1 MYLIFCSNRSPPF
14 FLSNTHIV
22 VDSGCGILR
31 LDFCGINGWA
41 LRGPLYPFFPQKYIH
56 SCGAGGIVILCW
68 IEGVL
73 RRPLLGGFKFFH
85 ATASPNRPSTNAAY
99 YHFSFFFH
107 LVIFTSTNNSQTQ
120 NLPPWPLDRAVG
132 PVAVWDKIRKCKCC
146 PHQEIWSSKWHP
158 MTCLSTVYQLV
169 SHWDKEDLLVTEMK
183 TWGGPSSCHTHLV
196 SYGWRMTTD
205 NSPFP
210 ENSQKNNIVTGVCDM
225 VVKMM
230 SRDSSLT
237 ETKKTRLWLR
247 WGDPSWCHTGFPI
260 EEGWQVA
267 FSLGT
272 PRHNNGAVSIQ
283 YSQSSVIHDY
293 IYQAQQR
300 TVQNPGFFHFLKVKV
315 VNVVRC

>member
-1 MYLIFCSNRSPPF
+1 MACRYGGPFTPIF
-14 FLSNTHIV
+14 
-22 VDSGCGILR
+22 
-31 LDFCGINGWA
+31 
-41 LRGPLYPFFPQKYIH
+41 QKYIH

-99 YHFSFFFH
+99 YHFSFF
-107 LVIFTSTNNSQTQ
+107 LSSCSQQPSPPPTINKHSLLSQ
-120 NLPPWPLDRAVG
+120 NLLPWPPDRVLG
-132 PVAVWDKIRKCKCC
+132 PVWAKTCNCNWC
-146 PHQEIWSSKWHP
+146 PHQAIWSSKWHP

-300 TVQNPGFFHFLKVKV
+300 TVQNPGFFHFLKVTRLSIWSDVRLTGLDFQWQFWINPRKIYPV
-315 VNVVRC
+315 ANV